1 MESTGHVR
9 ASRCPGSVQEDPA
22 LLLYGLPPI
31 GPKGRMGARGG
42 ESERQERTAVARQ
55 WRISGAVQVCAPH
68 SRLSRC
74 YHMRMSYHVL
84 VWVSVFRFRARFR
97 GFRMI
102 YAYNHVRRILDVSLS
117 GQILIRRYCNISDA
131 YERASSCAHHGP
143 RTLRTAV
150 GARRPG

>member
-74 YHMRMSYHVL
+74 YQVPYELPCPGVGFCLS
-84 VWVSVFRFRARFR
+84 VSRAFPGLISDDQIRLYR
-97 GFRMI
+97 VI
-102 YAYNHVRRILDVSLS
+102 YAYNHVRRIHV
-117 GQILIRRYCNISDA
+117 RSDPHP
-131 YERASSCAHHGP
+131 EV
-143 RTLRTAV
+143 L
-150 GARRPG
+150 